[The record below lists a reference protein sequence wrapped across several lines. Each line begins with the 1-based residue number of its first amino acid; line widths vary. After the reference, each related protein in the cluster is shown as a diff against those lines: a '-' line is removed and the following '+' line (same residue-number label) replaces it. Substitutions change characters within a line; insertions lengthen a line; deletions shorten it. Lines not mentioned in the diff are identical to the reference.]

1 MIWAVGDIQ
10 GCFRAFKKLLKEI
23 DFNPKKDRLWIAGDL
38 VNRGE
43 NSLDTLLYLYSIKD
57 SIEVVLGNHDIALIA
72 SYYGI
77 KKGNSS
83 IEPILKHPKAKEL
96 IDWLSSQKFLHID
109 KSLGYCMAHAGISP
123 EFDLGMAIEYSK
135 RIENKLQS
143 SEAKVWLKKMFKH
156 SEEKFNRY
164 ASDLDIDRYILSSF
178 VQMRYC
184 HKDSKLDFKQKG
196 KPTEGLR
203 KKDLKPW
210 FESEFRR
217 DIDLKIIFGHWSTL
231 GFFNDENVLALD
243 TGCLWGNKLTTAKID
258 SKELKIVSVD

>member
-123 EFDLGMAIEYSK
+123 TFDLKSAMREASSLESSLRGKDRKKWLDEMFNGSK
-135 RIENKLQS
+135 FER
-143 SEAKVWLKKMFKH
+143 
-156 SEEKFNRY
+156 
-164 ASDLDIDRYILSSF
+164 DRYSLSTF
-178 VQMRYC
+178 IRMRFC
-184 HKDSKLDFKQKG
+184 DDSGLFDFKQKG
-196 KPTEGLR
+196 SPDSLPTDR
-203 KKDLKPW
+203 RYLKPW
-210 FESEFRR
+210 FQSPIRKE
-217 DIDLKIIFGHWSTL
+217 IDLKIIFGHWSTL
-231 GFFNDENVLALD
+231 GLYRDKNVYGID
-243 TGCLWGNKLTTAKID
+243 TGCVWGGELTAIRID
-258 SKELKIVSVD
+258 DGSEDIISVDCS